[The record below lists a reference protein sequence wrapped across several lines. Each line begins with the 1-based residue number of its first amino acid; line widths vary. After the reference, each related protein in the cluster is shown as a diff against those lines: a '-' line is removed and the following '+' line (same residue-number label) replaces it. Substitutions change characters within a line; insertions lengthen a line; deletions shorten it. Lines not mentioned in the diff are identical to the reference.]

1 MTIHTRMPL
10 ITLALFTLSAIPA
23 AAATEKTL
31 YAFNWAPPPG
41 ALNPGS
47 GPTGTLLRDASGALY
62 GATSLGG
69 AYYNGTIFKLT
80 PPAAGQTDWQMSV
93 LYDFTGGFD
102 GGSPN
107 PTL

>member
-1 MTIHTRMPL
+1 MTIHTRTPL
-10 ITLALFTLSAIPA
+10 IALALFPLSAIPA

-47 GPTGTLLRDASGALY
+47 GPTGTLLRDGSGALY

-69 AYYNGTIFKLT
+69 AYYNGTIFKLA
-80 PPAAGQTDWQMSV
+80 PPPAGQTEWQMSV
-93 LYDFTGGFD
+93 LYQFTGGFD
-102 GGSPN
+102 GGSRTP
-107 PTL
+107 PW